1 MCRRFWQIG
10 EDADS
15 VVLIGSM
22 RRRES
27 IPTNTRPALAVLNT
41 YFKIETRDMAT
52 LLLEA
57 DRNEQLRCGDCIH
70 SPNPLNAA

>member
-1 MCRRFWQIG
+1 
-10 EDADS
+10 
-15 VVLIGSM
+15 
-22 RRRES
+22 
-27 IPTNTRPALAVLNT
+27 LNT

-57 DRNEQLRCGDCIH
+57 ARNEQLRCDDCIH